1 MREGGA
7 RLLYNNIREDYGKK
21 KKKKNKHREERGN
34 YNAGNTCVECP
45 HSCVC

>member
-21 KKKKNKHREERGN
+21 KKKKQTQGRERKL
-34 YNAGNTCVECP
+34 
-45 HSCVC
+45 